1 MPAYFLTGTDTNV
14 GKTYVGA
21 AIAQT
26 LTAAGK
32 RVGVYKPVASGCE
45 FVTSEL
51 QSEDALTLW
60 RAAGEPRTL
69 REVCPQC
76 FVAPL
81 AAPLAARAEG
91 KSVDAKRLRS
101 GFDVWR
107 SGFDVT
113 LVEGAGGLLSPISDA
128 DLNADLARDLSL
140 EGGLPLIV
148 VAANRLGTI
157 NHTLLTLEAAAS
169 RGLDVRC
176 VVLSD
181 VSAKLDASAA
191 TNAVELRRLV
201 RAPIVEVRYGGEVDL
216 NFLLQ

>member
-21 AIAQT
+21 ALARA

-45 FVTSEL
+45 LIAGEL
-51 QSEDALTLW
+51 QSEDALALW
-60 RAAGEPRTL
+60 NAAGEPLTL

-76 FVAPL
+76 F
-81 AAPLAARAEG
+81 AAPLAPPLAARVEG
-91 KSVDAKRLRS
+91 KSVDAKLLRS
-101 GFDVWR
+101 GFDIWR

-113 LVEGAGGLLSPISDA
+113 LVEGAGGLLSPISA
-128 DLNADLARDLSL
+128 TDLNADLARDL
-140 EGGLPLIV
+140 GLPLIV

-157 NHTLLTLEAAAS
+157 NHTLLTLEAASS
-169 RGLDVRC
+169 RGLEVRC

-181 VSAKLDASAA
+181 VSAKLDESAA
-191 TNAVELRRLV
+191 TNAAELRRLTTS
-201 RAPIVEVRYGGEVDL
+201 RIVEVRYGGEVGV
-216 NFLLQ
+216 NSIVQ